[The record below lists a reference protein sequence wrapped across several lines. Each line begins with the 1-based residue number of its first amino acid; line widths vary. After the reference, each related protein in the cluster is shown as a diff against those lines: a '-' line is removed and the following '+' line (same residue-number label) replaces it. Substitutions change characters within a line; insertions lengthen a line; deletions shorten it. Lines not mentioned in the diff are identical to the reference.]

1 MYKPAINALDLH
13 FNIML
18 ETKGLSFSYPKG
30 EPFNFPSFRVGTGD
44 VLLILGQSGKGKTTL
59 LHLLAGLL
67 IPIKGTVNI
76 DNIALESL
84 SGSTKDKFRG
94 EKIGIIFQQ
103 AQFVKSISV
112 LQNLELA
119 RSLAGAKPNKQLAEG
134 LLKELGIEKRMYAKP
149 SELSIG
155 ERQRASIA
163 RALVTE
169 PKVVLADE
177 PTSALDDQNC
187 GLVADLLQKTVNGHG
202 ASLVVVTHDQRL
214 KDRFQNSIIL

>member
-1 MYKPAINALDLH
+1 
-13 FNIML
+13 ML

-30 EPFNFPSFRVGTGD
+30 ASFSFPNIKVETGD
-44 VLLILGQSGKGKTTL
+44 VLLVIGQSGKGKTTL
-59 LHLLAGLL
+59 LHLLAGLMS
-67 IPIKGTVNI
+67 PVKGSVSI
-76 DNIALESL
+76 DSVAIESL
-84 SGSTKDKFRG
+84 NGSAKDKFRG
-94 EKIGIIFQQ
+94 ENIGIVFQQ
-103 AQFVKSISV
+103 AQFVKSVSV

-134 LLKELGIEKRMYAKP
+134 LLKELGIEQRMHAKP
-149 SELSIG
+149 NELSIG

-187 GLVADLLQKTVNGHG
+187 AIVTDLLQKTVTGHG

-214 KDRFQNSIIL
+214 KDRFPNAVTL